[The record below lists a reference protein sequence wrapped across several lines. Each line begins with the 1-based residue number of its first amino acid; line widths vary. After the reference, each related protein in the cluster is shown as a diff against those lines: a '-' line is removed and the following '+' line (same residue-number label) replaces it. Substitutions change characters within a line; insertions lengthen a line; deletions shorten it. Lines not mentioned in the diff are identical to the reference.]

1 MKYRWFFAIFLALAG
16 LTILSAQEKSL
27 ESTMLIRVEKAAVRA
42 EPSFVSPALSFAAY
56 KTPVAIIRI
65 ENDWIFGFVRGLN
78 RPGYI
83 HMSALS
89 PVKVSLNP
97 DDVSDPPP
105 LQETEIVLAGKGFS
119 SSLEL
124 SLRES
129 SAFNFEAVDAMEKNS
144 YSYAECLAFIHGID
158 ILEGEP

>member
-1 MKYRWFFAIFLALAG
+1 MVFAIFLALAG

-97 DDVSDPPP
+97 DEVSDPPP
-105 LQETEIVLAGKGFS
+105 LQETEIVLAGKAFHLVLNCRS
-119 SSLEL
+119 ENQVL
-124 SLRES
+124 STSKQWMQWKRI
-129 SAFNFEAVDAMEKNS
+129 A
-144 YSYAECLAFIHGID
+144 
-158 ILEGEP
+158 ILMRNAWHLSMA

>member
-16 LTILSAQEKSL
+16 LTFLSAQEKSL

-42 EPSFVSPALSFAAY
+42 EPSFASPALSFASY
-56 KTPVAIIRI
+56 KTPVAIISI
-65 ENDWIFGFVRGLN
+65 ENDWVFGFVRGLN

-97 DDVSDPPP
+97 KDVSDPPA
-105 LQETEIVLAGKGFS
+105 LQDNEIVLAGKGFS

-124 SLRES
+124 ALKES
-129 SAFNFEAVDAMEKNS
+129 NAFNFEAVDAMVKNS

-158 ILEGEP
+158 ILQGEP